1 MSGEEVTAS
10 TLSKDQDMKEA
21 EMPASSKK
29 AAADIA
35 KVEQD
40 IESAKSL
47 AKAVSPSFGNVKA
60 RIVDFSSRC

>member
-1 MSGEEVTAS
+1 MSEEGITAS

-21 EMPASSKK
+21 DVPVASKK

-35 KVEQD
+35 KLEQN

-47 AKAVSPSFGNVKA
+47 AKSVPIPPRS
-60 RIVDFSSRC
+60 